1 MWEIL
6 KLDRNTTFGTGTS
19 SGTELIHLPRS
30 NMIGMIYLTVR
41 ATNGSGSNAADDA
54 EQQTVQES
62 LSRIEIMANG
72 ESIKRYNG
80 YDCRSIATYNMG
92 RLPPEKRTQVGA
104 AVQESMFPIYFNTDL
119 ADRNTIFP
127 APLCDSLDMEIEY
140 NFTEDTDAGFAA
152 TGFTYDL
159 YMYVLPPD
167 GDMQNKDIILTKY
180 KDRYTTTAA
189 GIKKF
194 DLTLNKTRRLS
205 RVYMDIYEV
214 LIAEGVDVTDVELK
228 VNGNTMM
235 NCKWSNL
242 QQINALDRKL
252 KWNEQILIE
261 ANSTTDVIE
270 TRIPNLR
277 EHDFASYAATNRDD
291 TEYISVAP
299 TADSITLAQT
309 NEASGA
315 LSISSDVIPAFVVLD
330 FDRAEIGEGIS
341 QNVNTLELLLNDA
354 AAGASVR
361 ILEES
366 IAKKWF

>member
-19 SGTELIHLPRS
+19 SGTELIHIPRS
-30 NMIGMIYLTVR
+30 NMIGMMYLTVR
-41 ATNGSGSNAADDA
+41 GTNGATANAVDDA

-62 LSRIEIMANG
+62 ISRIEVMANG

-92 RLPPEKRTQVGA
+92 RLPPETRSQAAG
-104 AVQESMFPIYFNTDL
+104 AVQESMFPIYFNRDL
-119 ADRNTIFP
+119 ADRDTVFP
-127 APLCDSLDMEIEY
+127 APLCDSLDMEIDY
-140 NFTEDTDAGFAA
+140 NFTEDASAGFAA

-167 GDMQNKDIILTKY
+167 GNMQNKNIILTKY
-180 KDRYTTTAA
+180 KDRYTTTAS

-242 QQINALDRKL
+242 QQINALDRRL
-252 KWNEQILIE
+252 TWNEMIKTTE
-261 ANSTTDVIE
+261 NADTDVVE

-277 EHDFASYAATNRDD
+277 EHDYWSIGATRDGTGNYINAS
-291 TEYISVAP
+291 P
-299 TADSITLAQT
+299 TADAITLA
-309 NEASGA
+309 NEDTAIGG
-315 LSISSDVIPAFVVLD
+315 LSLSSDVIPAFAVLD